1 MKSIHLILGCLIL
14 AALLLPLAMLAWQS
28 MPSLPSLRSL
38 RRACGLHTGLARINA
53 LTDGTH
59 ATGRIGHL
67 LADAALTTRYLL
79 VKSGSDS
86 GHFAACGAS
95 DLPLGVCIDE
105 PSAAEEPATIAFLGA
120 FSGTIKMVGSEAI
133 SAGADVYAAASG
145 KVQDQPASAGTYY
158 RVGRAVT
165 ACTGDGDAFEVTPC
179 LPQLTK
185 VIANAS
191 TLSQTQ
197 AAMVGGAVVIV
208 LGS

>member
-1 MKSIHLILGCLIL
+1 MNLILGCLIL
-14 AALLLPLAMLAWQS
+14 AALLLPLALLAWQS
-28 MPSLPSLRSL
+28 LPSLPSLRSL
-38 RRACGLHTGLARINA
+38 RRACGLHVGLMRLNA

-79 VKSGSDS
+79 VKSGSDAS
-86 GHFAACGAS
+86 HFAACGAG
-95 DLPLGVCIDE
+95 DKPLGICMDE
-105 PSAAEEPATIAFLGA
+105 PSAAEEPATVQFLGA
-120 FSGTIKMVGSEAI
+120 VPGTVLMVGSEAI
-133 SAGADVYAAASG
+133 AAGADVFTAASG
-145 KVQDQPASAGTYY
+145 KVQDEPASVGTYY

-165 ACTGDGDAFEVTPC
+165 ACTGDGLTFEVVPC

-191 TLSQTQ
+191 TLAQTQ
-197 AAMVGGAVVIV
+197 AAMVNSATVIV